1 MSIVILAIALF
12 VLMTYFLTI
21 DEASVIMFEKN
32 TKIELKNIE
41 RVIQDNGNCAGNV
54 SLCEHLEQI
63 YGGNF
68 KISCIALG
76 EQAPY
81 NYTISINSK
90 DLIFT
95 GNITQNIISPETCE
109 DNIDNDCDELIDCA
123 DSTCD
128 GEEKGAFF
136 CEYQTETICGDGF
149 DNDADGFIDGADSD
163 C

>member
-1 MSIVILAIALF
+1 MSIVILAIAMF

-21 DEASVIMFEKN
+21 DEASIIMFEKN
-32 TKIELKNIE
+32 SRIELKNIQSAIE
-41 RVIQDNGNCAGNV
+41 NNGNCAGNF
-54 SLCEHLEQI
+54 SLCPHLEQI
-63 YGGNF
+63 YGGTF
-68 KISCIALG
+68 KISCTALG

-81 NYTISINSK
+81 NYTISISSK
-90 DLIFT
+90 DIIFA
-95 GNITQNIISPETCE
+95 GNMTQNIVNTEGCD

-123 DSTCD
+123 DSTCN

-136 CEYQTETICGDGF
+136 CEYQTETICADGF